1 MTQPRQLALRT
12 DQPDPADGLVGWAAR
27 FLAAGWD
34 VVLPKAVP
42 EGLEGRIDAAL
53 RIVRSLANAVEG
65 PPGRLLSTAGQRPH
79 PDPDGG
85 GPQIAPQADIVI
97 CPRGDRSDCVLIE
110 VTSVGAS
117 AGAGNVKQSPARP
130 PLRATAQAVGP
141 LHLLPVVELMCKD
154 DPAPL
159 IAMLKGVG
167 VVCLPSCPRGDRSS
181 VTDSSVIDSSVTGS
195 SVTDRLRAAWA
206 AALVDE
212 RQAGAMSA
220 SDLDRLASEGLVPAL
235 LLAELDPAERDRVGV
250 GLMRTLDVDRDHS
263 PQAASPSNQTPD
275 QTKSHPPAPWQAEA
289 RVVPLSWTDYNGHM
303 NEARYLEAFSQ
314 ATDQLMGWIGCDADY
329 VAAGQS
335 YFTAETH
342 IRHLDEVRA
351 GALIRVEI
359 LVLSGQGRR
368 MHLFQ
373 QMFEGARLLATAEQV
388 LVHVDLTSRRASIP
402 ADHVARALAALAR
415 AHAELRR
422 PEGIGRHVGQPR
434 SG

>member
-1 MTQPRQLALRT
+1 MTQRRQLALRT
-12 DQPDPADGLVGWAAR
+12 DRSGPADGLIGWAAR

-53 RIVRSLANAVEG
+53 RIVQSLANAVEG
-65 PPGRLLSTAGQRPH
+65 PPGRLLSTAGQGALPG
-79 PDPDGG
+79 PDGG
-85 GPQIAPQADIVI
+85 GPQVAPQADIVI

-117 AGAGNVKQSPARP
+117 AGAGNAEKSLAHPSF
-130 PLRATAQAVGP
+130 RATAQAVGP
-141 LHLLPVVELMCKD
+141 LHLLPVVELICKD

-159 IAMLKGVG
+159 IDMLKGVG

-181 VTDSSVIDSSVTGS
+181 VTD
-195 SVTDRLRAAWA
+195 RLRAAWA
-206 AALVDE
+206 AALADE

-220 SDLDRLASEGLVPAL
+220 SDLDRLASDGLAPAL

-250 GLMRTLDVDRDHS
+250 GLMRTLGVDRDHTPS
-263 PQAASPSNQTPD
+263 AASPSNQTPD
-275 QTKSHPPAPWQAEA
+275 QAKSHPPAPWQAAA
-289 RVVPLSWTDYNGHM
+289 RAVPLSWTDYNGHM